1 MKNLLLLFCL
11 FLLLVLPASAQ
22 THRRGHGAA
31 NVQELGQSVFNALKD
46 NQFATLNNYL
56 PDEVE
61 LRILRRRSSADMR
74 AVLDQTSADSVKQIF
89 QRNFN
94 QLTQQSTGNAFNW
107 QNWQL
112 SDTKASQI
120 DKKNPLLYRIIL
132 TLGNPQDGQQTVLFE
147 ALQIRRRFYLFN
159 KIAMQPTT
167 ALK

>member
-1 MKNLLLLFCL
+1 MKNLLLLFFL
-11 FLLLVLPASAQ
+11 FLLVLPASAQ

-46 NQFATLNNYL
+46 NQFSTLSNYL

-74 AVLDQTSADSVKQIF
+74 AVLDQTSPDSVKQIF

-94 QLTQQSTGNAFNW
+94 QIAQQTTGNAFNW
-107 QNWQL
+107 QNWEL

-120 DKKNPLLYRIIL
+120 DKKNPLLYRVTL
-132 TLGNPQDGQQTVLFE
+132 TMANPAGAQQTLLFE